1 MNLSPRTNLFELIFL
16 MSEEKNTFANQSSSR
31 VNASESSLEDDK
43 LVAKAASGDQE
54 AYKELL
60 NKYETPLY
68 YHLIK
73 MVKDRE
79 QVRDL
84 VQEAFMKAF
93 DNLESYNTN
102 YAFSTWLYRI
112 TTNHAID
119 YLRKKKLKT
128 LSIDD
133 PVKTKDGEMNI
144 QLEDE
149 HSQTD
154 RSIIRK
160 QRSHIIH
167 EAIDE
172 LPEKYRV
179 VIKLRHFEE
188 LSYDE
193 ISEQLELPLGTVK
206 AHIFR
211 AREMLYKELKDRRSE
226 F

>member
-1 MNLSPRTNLFELIFL
+1 MSNQDKSSESQTTPRE
-16 MSEEKNTFANQSSSR
+16 
-31 VNASESSLEDDK
+31 NASASSLEDDK
-43 LVAKAASGDQE
+43 LVARAVAGDQG
-54 AYKELL
+54 AYKSLME
-60 NKYETPLY
+60 KYETPLFF
-68 YHLIK
+68 HLLK
-73 MVKDRE
+73 MVKDKE

-119 YLRKKKLKT
+119 YLRKKKLQT
-128 LSIDD
+128 TSIDE
-133 PVKTKDGEMNI
+133 PVKTKEGEMNI

-149 HSQTD
+149 HSGTD
-154 RSIIRK
+154 RKIIRK
-160 QRSHIIH
+160 QRSDIIH
-167 EAIDE
+167 EAIED
-172 LPEKYRV
+172 LPDKYRV

-193 ISEQLELPLGTVK
+193 ISEQLDLPLGTVK

-211 AREMLYKELKDRRSE
+211 AREMLYKELKDRRGE

>member
-1 MNLSPRTNLFELIFL
+1 MP
-16 MSEEKNTFANQSSSR
+16 EENSNNNQQISTR
-31 VNASESSLEDDK
+31 ENASSSSLEDDK
-43 LVAKAASGDQE
+43 LVSKAVSGDQSAFRSLTE
-54 AYKELL
+54 
-60 NKYETPLY
+60 KYETPLY
-68 YHLIK
+68 FHVLK
-73 MVKDRE
+73 MVKDKE
-79 QVRDL
+79 QVRDI
-84 VQEAFMKAF
+84 VQEAFIKAF

-128 LSIDD
+128 TSINE
-133 PVKTKDGEMNI
+133 PVKTKDGEMNM

-149 HSQTD
+149 QASSDQK
-154 RSIIRK
+154 IIRK
-160 QRSHIIH
+160 QRSDIIH
-167 EAIDE
+167 EAIED

-193 ISEQLELPLGTVK
+193 ISERLDLPLGTVK

-211 AREMLYKELKDRRSE
+211 AREMLYKDLKDRRGE

>member
-1 MNLSPRTNLFELIFL
+1 
-16 MSEEKNTFANQSSSR
+16 MSRDKEKHSEAESVR
-31 VNASESSLEDDK
+31 ENASASSLEDDK
-43 LVAKAASGDQE
+43 LVAAAMKGDQSAFSSIME
-54 AYKELL
+54 
-60 NKYETPLY
+60 KYQKPLY
-68 YHLIK
+68 FHLVK
-73 MVKDRE
+73 MVKE
-79 QVRDL
+79 KEHVEDL

-93 DNLESYNTN
+93 DNLSSYNTN

-119 YLRKKKLKT
+119 YLRKKKLQT
-128 LSIDD
+128 LSIHE
-133 PVKTKDGEMNI
+133 PVKTKDGEMNL

-149 HSQTD
+149 KASSD
-154 RSIIRK
+154 NRIIRK
-160 QRSHIIH
+160 QRSQIIH
-167 EAIDE
+167 EAIDH

-193 ISEQLELPLGTVK
+193 ISEELDLPLGTVK

-211 AREMLYKELKDRRSE
+211 AREMLYKELKERRGE

>member
-1 MNLSPRTNLFELIFL
+1 MSNQDKSTESQTTPRE
-16 MSEEKNTFANQSSSR
+16 
-31 VNASESSLEDDK
+31 NASASSLEDDK
-43 LVAKAASGDQE
+43 LVAKAVAGDQG
-54 AYKELL
+54 AYRSLME
-60 NKYETPLY
+60 KYQTPLFF
-68 YHLIK
+68 HLLK
-73 MVKDRE
+73 MVKDKE

-93 DNLESYNTN
+93 DNLQSYNTN

-119 YLRKKKLKT
+119 YLRKKKLQT
-128 LSIDD
+128 TSIDE
-133 PVKTKDGEMNI
+133 PVKTKEGEMNI

-149 HSQTD
+149 HSGTD
-154 RSIIRK
+154 RKIIRK
-160 QRSHIIH
+160 QRSDIIH
-167 EAIDE
+167 EAIED
-172 LPEKYRV
+172 LPDKYRV

-193 ISEQLELPLGTVK
+193 ISEQLDLPLGTVK

-211 AREMLYKELKDRRSE
+211 AREMLYKELKDRRGE